1 MVNGSTEQKYRALNI
16 ETGVEVVEVVEEGMG
31 SAQVGELKAVL
42 LAVKEKARAVDVDS
56 YAVWAGATH
65 WLCQ

>member
-1 MVNGSTEQKYRALNI
+1 ME
-16 ETGVEVVEVVEEGMG
+16 
-31 SAQVGELKAVL
+31 ELKAVL

-65 WLCQ
+65 WLCQWEASDWQVNRKEVWQEEA